1 VIGQKARCGYIM
13 AVNRSLCGREGSC
26 RATKVSRLGK
36 QICLHLSSALEP
48 QFPVEPVEYALLCS
62 VTDDYLHLAHGGIT
76 WLTRSRQLIGVVF

>member
-1 VIGQKARCGYIM
+1 M

-26 RATKVSRLGK
+26 RATKEAGLESKFVC
-36 QICLHLSSALEP
+36 ICRQPSSHSS
-48 QFPVEPVEYALLCS
+48 PVGYALLCS